1 MVTANMAVVRIL
13 SWQVIWYVAT
23 SRLLA
28 ATYSRLFWIRY
39 TAEGTI
45 TFTVSMGCLM
55 MVRSRAL
62 HHLATLLSSSFQTR
76 PRQVMSLTSSAMKTA
91 VVEMNMSP
99 GLVLA
104 YLMLSPNMAFCPVSV
119 TRLIYFNV

>member
-1 MVTANMAVVRIL
+1 
-13 SWQVIWYVAT
+13 
-23 SRLLA
+23 
-28 ATYSRLFWIRY
+28 
-39 TAEGTI
+39 
-45 TFTVSMGCLM
+45 MGCLM
-55 MVRSRAL
+55 MVLSRAL

-119 TRLIYFNV
+119 TRL

>member
-1 MVTANMAVVRIL
+1 
-13 SWQVIWYVAT
+13 
-23 SRLLA
+23 
-28 ATYSRLFWIRY
+28 
-39 TAEGTI
+39 
-45 TFTVSMGCLM
+45 M
-55 MVRSRAL
+55 MVRSREL

-119 TRLIYFNV
+119 TRL